1 MKSLLFIFLVF
12 GVSCNFVNAASV
24 GKTQIIEAAIKE
36 CKGLTSLINP
46 SALGSSAFFPE
57 PDGVVAVLI
66 QGIKPPPSMKNQV
79 GAELCL
85 YSLHEKTARLANWDA
100 LARSK
105 DLPTYIRPPSNL

>member
-1 MKSLLFIFLVF
+1 MKSLLVIFLVL
-12 GVSCNFVNAASV
+12 GVSCNFVNAAPV

-36 CKGLTSLINP
+36 CIGLTSLINP
-46 SALGSSAFFPE
+46 SVLRSSAFFPE

-85 YSLHEKTARLANWDA
+85 YSLHEKTARVANWDA

-105 DLPTYIRPPSNL
+105 DLPTYIRLPSNL